1 MPTIRDSRW
10 NLYVYLWP
18 LGRIKRTYWAKRHQ
32 DSRELWSCL
41 CIEVPNTLTVPFTIC
56 HPMRCQGHEERH
68 TCHMHA
74 TRCIMQ
80 CTHLHTVPVHLTC
93 HLNLNEWYKLY
104 IQTLYHAILFQFI
117 EVYWLQYISSCIC
130 DIIMFQ
136 LHVFDL
142 ARTLVPVPTL
152 TPTNF
157 VVYDIDH
164 QPLPRM
170 YGLSLFRSNDVTSP
184 KYTNVVQGTVEQCQ
198 TFSHSYKSLR
208 PLGSF
213 KPGMNRMYGN
223 CFVGFLQDSMKD
235 AENLGPSDL
244 VGKHPSP
251 MIVASGI
258 GQWRHG
264 SLLVLESVQRIDIM
278 RERNV
283 PSLHN
288 ANPLHC
294 RFNSLS
300 NAFPALATPTA
311 QTPAPEFQGRT
322 MKNIAACCMSNV
334 SSTLSQRFARTEV
347 VGESWITPSSCVIK
361 DLGTC
366 MIQIHYII
374 LYHIIL

>member
-1 MPTIRDSRW
+1 
-10 NLYVYLWP
+10 
-18 LGRIKRTYWAKRHQ
+18 
-32 DSRELWSCL
+32 
-41 CIEVPNTLTVPFTIC
+41 
-56 HPMRCQGHEERH
+56 
-68 TCHMHA
+68 
-74 TRCIMQ
+74 
-80 CTHLHTVPVHLTC
+80 
-93 HLNLNEWYKLY
+93 
-104 IQTLYHAILFQFI
+104 
-117 EVYWLQYISSCIC
+117 
-130 DIIMFQ
+130 MFQ

-374 LYHIIL
+374 LYYIILYYIILGYIYIVYSIYIYYSGIYIYIYVFIYIYIYIYIVEFRNDSF